1 MSTITSRDMQR
12 QVREALQDHAHEFD
26 VEGAVAELIAWYGRV
41 DVGTIP
47 SGPFW
52 STIYAHSRDPRGAI
66 HAVNEWLTEGTS

>member
-47 SGPFW
+47 SGPF
-52 STIYAHSRDPRGAI
+52 
-66 HAVNEWLTEGTS
+66 